1 VIPLIHSL
9 YLHIPFCKA
18 ICTYCDFPKLVAAGN
33 LQPRYTAALIGEFL
47 YYRNR
52 YDNLQTL
59 YIGGGT
65 PSSLPFPELEKLLDT
80 IASVIDVAS
89 LKEYTIEANPNDVTD
104 YFAFII
110 AKYGVN
116 RVSLGVQTSDE
127 TKLKNLGRTHQ
138 NADVYAAMKNLRH
151 HGITNINCDF
161 IYALPGQ
168 TMAALAKDV
177 DFAIAL
183 QPTHLSFYSLIL
195 EPKTKLFYDV
205 THQKTI
211 LLDEELEAEMTE
223 WLMQTLPERGF
234 HRYET
239 SNYAVEGKTS
249 LHNLAY
255 WRTLPYLGIGM
266 GAHSQIDGRRFHNH
280 KTIRAYLDSVAIHQN
295 GIVSEDA
302 IDLPL
307 ETVFLGLRTVEGI
320 ALEAYRER
328 FGVSL
333 FQKYPLIEHHLHDG
347 LLEII
352 DGHLK
357 TTARG
362 ALLLGV
368 VERDLV

>member
-33 LQPRYTAALIGEFL
+33 LQPRYTAALIAEFL
-47 YYRNR
+47 HYRHR
-52 YDNLQTL
+52 YDDLQTV

-65 PSSLPFPELEKLLDT
+65 PSSLPFPELEKLLET
-80 IASVIDVAS
+80 IASVIDVAN

-104 YFAFII
+104 YFAFLI
-110 AKYGVN
+110 AKYGIS

-127 TKLKNLGRTHQ
+127 TKLKFLGRTHK
-138 NADVYAAMKNLRH
+138 NADALAAINHLRRY
-151 HGITNINCDF
+151 GITNINCDF

-168 TMAALAKDV
+168 TMEALAKDV
-177 DFAIAL
+177 AFAIAL
-183 QPTHLSFYSLIL
+183 QPSHLSFYSLIL

-205 THQKTI
+205 IHQKTV
-211 LLDEELEAEMTE
+211 LLDEEVEAEMTE
-223 WLMQTLPERGF
+223 WLMRSLPKYGF
-234 HRYET
+234 NRYET
-239 SNYAVEGKTS
+239 SNYAVQGKAS

-266 GAHSQIDGRRFHNH
+266 GAHSQIDDRRFHNH
-280 KTIRAYLDSVAIHQN
+280 PTIQAYLDAVALKQT
-295 GIVSEDA
+295 GIVSEDT

-307 ETVFLGLRTVEGI
+307 ETVFLGLRTVDGI
-320 ALEAYRER
+320 ALEPYHQR
-328 FGVSL
+328 FGVPL
-333 FQKYPLIEHHLHDG
+333 FAKYPNIERHLNDG
-347 LLEII
+347 LLKIV
-352 DGHLK
+352 DGYLK